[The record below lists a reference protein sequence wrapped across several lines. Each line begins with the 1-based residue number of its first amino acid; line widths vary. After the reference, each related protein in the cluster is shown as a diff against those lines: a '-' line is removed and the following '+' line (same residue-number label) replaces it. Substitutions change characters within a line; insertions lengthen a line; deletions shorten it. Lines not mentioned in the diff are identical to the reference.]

1 MQFLFAADRENKRVA
16 DRFDPLGVGALRAL
30 RRIIEAAAETGCP
43 VTVCGE
49 MGGKPLETMA
59 LIGLGYRGF
68 SMSAASIGPV
78 KAMLRALDAGK
89 LRERMD
95 WMLASPEGATNLRP
109 QLAAFATE
117 FKVPV

>member
-1 MQFLFAADRENKRVA
+1 
-16 DRFDPLGVGALRAL
+16 
-30 RRIIEAAAETGCP
+30 
-43 VTVCGE
+43 

-78 KAMLRALDAGK
+78 KAMLRALDAGR
-89 LRERMD
+89 LGEEMAR
-95 WMLASPEGATNLRP
+95 MLAAPEGAINLRP
-109 QLAAFATE
+109 QLAAFAAE

>member
-1 MQFLFAADRENKRVA
+1 MCIRD
-16 DRFDPLGVGALRAL
+16 

-43 VTVCGE
+43 VTVCGG

-78 KAMLRALDAGK
+78 KAMLRALDTAK

-95 WMLASPEGATNLRP
+95 WMLASPEDATSLRS

>member
-1 MQFLFAADRENKRVA
+1 MKKPDSPTLKRIVDAARESR
-16 DRFDPLGVGALRAL
+16 
-30 RRIIEAAAETGCP
+30 CP

-49 MGGKPLETMA
+49 MGGRPLETMA
-59 LIGLGYRGF
+59 LIGLGYRAF

-89 LRERMD
+89 LRERLD
-95 WMLASPEGATNLRP
+95 WMLASPEGVINLRP
-109 QLAAFATE
+109 QLAAFASE